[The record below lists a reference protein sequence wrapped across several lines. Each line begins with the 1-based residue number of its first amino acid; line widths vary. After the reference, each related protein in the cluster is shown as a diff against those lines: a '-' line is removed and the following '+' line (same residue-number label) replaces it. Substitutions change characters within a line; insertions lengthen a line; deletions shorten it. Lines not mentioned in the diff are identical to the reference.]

1 MNHITVKHIIFINFE
16 TFSRSCQCHET
27 VGAAGYHTENANYY
41 IHIFAKFHFWFLES
55 QASVRASVQRYIAT
69 SECRSSTLIIS
80 RTNYLFSPPLYASTF
95 PFCPFFALTFGRNH
109 FFFIIFKKYIEEKGT
124 STLEFPYS
132 LPVNWRYYYYYYLSI
147 FKKNNIKKSTHVGQI
162 CNMKFCSYYNIN
174 FPYAPSSFL
183 YVFLCINF
191 FQCKYG
197 SSLKK

>member
-55 QASVRASVQRYIAT
+55 QASVRASVQRYITT

-80 RTNYLFSPPLYASTF
+80 RTNYLFLTPLYASTF

-109 FFFIIFKKYIEEKGT
+109 FFLSFSKSTSKRKGRPRWNSRTRCQLIEDIIIIIIFQSSRKIISSKVLTWAKFATWNFVHIII
-124 STLEFPYS
+124 SISLMPPLLFFMCFCDQFFP
-132 LPVNWRYYYYYYLSI
+132 
-147 FKKNNIKKSTHVGQI
+147 
-162 CNMKFCSYYNIN
+162 M
-174 FPYAPSSFL
+174 
-183 YVFLCINF
+183 
-191 FQCKYG
+191 
-197 SSLKK
+197 

>member
-1 MNHITVKHIIFINFE
+1 MPWNGRGGRLPHGKCKLLYTYICEIPLLVFGI
-16 TFSRSCQCHET
+16 SSVCSSLRSTLHSDKWMSF
-27 VGAAGYHTENANYY
+27 
-41 IHIFAKFHFWFLES
+41 IHINYFSYELPFFTPFVRLNFSILSIFRPHFWPES
-55 QASVRASVQRYIAT
+55 
-69 SECRSSTLIIS
+69 
-80 RTNYLFSPPLYASTF
+80 
-95 PFCPFFALTFGRNH
+95 